1 MAAIL
6 PAWIKK
12 YGEQEALKM
21 WEDYKHRIK
30 GNTKEKLR
38 EKHGDEY
45 VKDLSKRKVS
55 YSLDSYI
62 KRYGKELGERKWNET
77 LNKKLK
83 TQKENFKNKK
93 WNNGR
98 TLEQYQTRYGVEDGY
113 NKWQKRN
120 KHQSYMVS
128 LERYLVDFGE
138 EGRDIIKRMK
148 NTTSLEKFIERY
160 GKEDGPLEY
169 KKYTERCKLSSKRSL
184 DYWIH
189 YHNGDLEL
197 AKQSRK
203 EHQSNTSL
211 DKFVERYGEIIG
223 REKYINWIEN
233 VTSCHQWYSKV
244 SQELFWRLFED
255 LNLLEH
261 ETRFYELNSEE
272 QFYLNDKVIRV
283 DFKYKNKIIE
293 FNGDYWHANP
303 ELYSKSDKLVK
314 GKTAESIW
322 AKDASRIDRL
332 TSAGYEIMV
341 VWENEWKNNRDY
353 ILNECKNFIKKENE

>member
-93 WNNGR
+93 WNNRR
-98 TLEQYQTRYGVEDGY
+98 TLEQYQTRYRVEDGY

-148 NTTSLEKFIERY
+148 NT
-160 GKEDGPLEY
+160 
-169 KKYTERCKLSSKRSL
+169 
-184 DYWIH
+184 
-189 YHNGDLEL
+189 
-197 AKQSRK
+197 
-203 EHQSNTSL
+203 TSL

-341 VWENEWKNNRDY
+341 VWENEW
-353 ILNECKNFIKKENE
+353 